1 MDKKIV
7 IKDDKKVRGSVLKGF
22 LKYIEKTWGKG
33 GLDDFSEFASFNIEK
48 IKEGEW
54 YGSDLLS
61 KIHCWIA
68 ENKGKTALRRGGA
81 HTVKSLGML
90 SYIVRFLHIE
100 RLLKKAP
107 ESYNDAFSYG
117 SVEVKILKNQALIKM
132 KDVVIDE
139 YTCIAWK
146 GVYEGA
152 LDITNTKGAV
162 EFIKTKDMGG
172 DDCFFII
179 RW

>member
-1 MDKKIV
+1 MNLDGEPSEG
-7 IKDDKKVRGSVLKGF
+7 KKVRGSVLRGF

-33 GLDDFSEFASFNIEK
+33 GVDEFFEFASLEPDE

-54 YGSDLLS
+54 YDSDILS
-61 KIHCWIA
+61 KIHSWIV
-68 ENKGKTALRRGGA
+68 ENKGKAALRRGGA

-100 RLLKKAP
+100 RLLKRAP
-107 ESYNDAFSYG
+107 ESYNDAFTYG
-117 SVEVKILKNQALIKM
+117 SVDVKILKNQALIKM

-152 LDITNTKGAV
+152 LEITNTRGAV
-162 EFIKTKDMGG
+162 EFIKTKDMGE
-172 DDCFFII
+172 DDCSFII